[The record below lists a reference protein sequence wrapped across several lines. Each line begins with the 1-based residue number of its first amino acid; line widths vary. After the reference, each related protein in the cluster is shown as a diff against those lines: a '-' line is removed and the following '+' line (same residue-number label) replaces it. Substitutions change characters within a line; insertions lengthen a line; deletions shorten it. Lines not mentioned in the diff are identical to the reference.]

1 MQNLIPNILT
11 AIRSGADPMQTI
23 MTVAANNP
31 GLRQAQNILH
41 GKNAQQLEQTARNM
55 CRERGINP
63 EDALRQLGIR

>member
-1 MQNLIPNILT
+1 
-11 AIRSGADPMQTI
+11 
-23 MTVAANNP
+23 
-31 GLRQAQNILH
+31 LRQANNILQ